1 MSIHGHGHMPAR
13 RDVVGRCIRVKILQK
28 PETLLRKGQRKIGAS
43 DGAPRYGERLR
54 VCSTEGPDQFRLMG
68 RNALAQFL
76 RELSFRSIATQLIA
90 FDRKSNIEYSQ
101 L

>member
-1 MSIHGHGHMPAR
+1 
-13 RDVVGRCIRVKILQK
+13 
-28 PETLLRKGQRKIGAS
+28 
-43 DGAPRYGERLR
+43 
-54 VCSTEGPDQFRLMG
+54 MG